1 MKTPLAAPD
10 TYQLMH
16 KYRDSLGEILRTA
29 QPTVQGRYLH
39 FDEVRHREPPEGL
52 NHEQWWLG
60 IKVARQAGTKMLPL
74 RDKNGTPFK
83 YSLTPEILE
92 ALHIIDS
99 KAAGRIAMPEPVTT
113 PGPRERFLVRS
124 LVEEAINSSQL
135 EGASTTR
142 AAAMDMIRSG
152 RTPSNKSERM
162 ILNNL
167 ETMEFIRD
175 HQEDRLTP
183 QLVLD
188 IHRKVA
194 EGTLPDDA
202 VGRLQTPED
211 ERIHVGSNVSG
222 EILHEPPPA
231 DQLED
236 RLTQM
241 CAFANDQGR
250 GEFLHPVIRA
260 VVLHLWLGYDHP
272 FEDGNGRVARALFY
286 WAMLRHGYWL
296 FEFIS
301 ISSILKKA
309 SAQYGRSYLFTETD
323 ENDATYFIIYQLE
336 VIKRAL
342 HSAERY
348 LELKTKQIAEAEKLL
363 RDRGEF
369 NYRQL
374 ALLSHALRKPHAEY
388 TVKSHQVS
396 HDVAYATAR
405 ADLRDLVARGLL
417 EEFHPRGARAVVYK
431 PSRIL
436 VSMVV

>member
-10 TYQLMH
+10 TYQLMQ
-16 KYRDSLGEILRTA
+16 KYRDSLGEILRA
-29 QPTVQGRYLH
+29 AHPTIQGRYLH
-39 FDEVRHREPPEGL
+39 FDEVMHREPPAGL

-60 IKVARQAGTKMLPL
+60 IKLARQAGTENLPL
-74 RDKNGTPFK
+74 IDRHGTPFK

-124 LVEEAINSSQL
+124 LVEEAITSSQL

-152 RTPSNKSERM
+152 RSPGNKSERM
-162 ILNNL
+162 IFNNL

-175 HQEDRLTP
+175 HQKSPLTP
-183 QLVLD
+183 QLVLE

-194 EGTLPDDA
+194 DGTLPDEA
-202 VGRLQTPED
+202 VGRLQTPDD

-236 RLTQM
+236 RLVQM
-241 CAFANDQGR
+241 CAFANNQGS

-286 WAMLRHGYWL
+286 WAMLHHGYWL

-301 ISSILKKA
+301 ISSILKRA

-323 ENDATYFIIYQLE
+323 ENDATYFIIYQLG

-342 HSAERY
+342 QSAERY
-348 LELKTKQIAEAEKLL
+348 LERKTKQIAESEKLL

-405 ADLRDLVARGLL
+405 ADLRDLVDRGLL
-417 EEFHPRGARAVVYK
+417 AEFHPKGARAVVYK
-431 PSRIL
+431 PSREL
-436 VSMVV
+436 VSRVV

>member
-1 MKTPLAAPD
+1 MKRPIRAPD
-10 TYQLMH
+10 THQLVV
-16 KYRDSLGEILRTA
+16 KYRNSLGEILEAA
-29 QPTVQGRYLH
+29 QPTVNGKYLH
-39 FDEVRHREPPEGL
+39 FDELRHRESPEGL

-60 IKVARQAGTKMLPL
+60 IKFARRAGTSKLPL
-74 RDKNGTPFK
+74 QDKNGVTFK
-83 YSLTPEILE
+83 YSMTPEILE
-92 ALHIIDS
+92 ALHTIDS
-99 KAAGRIAMPEPVTT
+99 KAAGRIAMPESVTT

-124 LVEEAINSSQL
+124 LVEEAITSSQL

-152 RTPSNKSERM
+152 RSPSNKSERM
-162 ILNNL
+162 IFNNV
-167 ETMEFIRD
+167 ETMGFIRD
-175 HQEDRLTP
+175 HQKDPMTP
-183 QLVLD
+183 QLVLQ
-188 IHRKVA
+188 IHRKIA
-194 EGTLPDDA
+194 DGTLSDDA
-202 VGRLQTPED
+202 VGRLQTPAD
-211 ERIHVGSNVSG
+211 ERIHVSSHVSG
-222 EILHEPPPA
+222 EILHQPPPA
-231 DQLED
+231 DQLAD
-236 RLTQM
+236 RLAQM
-241 CAFANDQGR
+241 CTFANGQGH

-286 WAMLRHGYWL
+286 WAMLHHGYWL

-301 ISSILKKA
+301 ISNILRKA

-323 ENDATYFIIYQLE
+323 ENDATYFILYQLE

-342 HSAERY
+342 HAAERY
-348 LELKTKQIAEAEKLL
+348 LELKTKQITESERLL
-363 RDRGEF
+363 RDQGEF

-431 PSRIL
+431 PSRAL
-436 VSMVV
+436 AAMVV